1 MPHQSVQSPP
11 LNYTRTHYC
20 PILLTTLL
28 VVVWMAQACLKDE
41 KVVTQVIES
50 KKAVLYLHPSAHGK
64 DQHEALGMM
73 GQWAVAVA
81 LDW

>member
-1 MPHQSVQSPP
+1 
-11 LNYTRTHYC
+11 
-20 PILLTTLL
+20 
-28 VVVWMAQACLKDE
+28 MAQACLKDE